1 MLHRTRRFLPVL
13 LALPVGAGL
22 IGAVAQTAP
31 PGGNPLALTYTTP
44 DAAHGQ
50 VLAGQHECA
59 SCHGGGLVTSYPGL
73 PSLAGQQPSYLRL
86 QLAAFRAK
94 LRPNDTMQ
102 KVAAE
107 LKDQDIADLA
117 AYAATLSTGPAWK
130 ADDALRAKGA
140 ALFNAGDGKRNIIA
154 CVVCHGANGRGD
166 DRLGVASITNL
177 APEYANRVLHEFKDS
192 PGFPIPYP
200 DAMRVI
206 LKDYTQ
212 ADLDAVVAYI
222 SSMAP

>member
-1 MLHRTRRFLPVL
+1 MSRAIRRRLPALVVL
-13 LALPVGAGL
+13 PLAAGL

-31 PGGNPLALTYTTP
+31 PGGNPLALTYTAP
-44 DAAHGQ
+44 DAARGQ
-50 VLAGQHECA
+50 ALAGQRECA
-59 SCHGGGLVTSYPGL
+59 SCHGGGLVTTYPGL

-102 KVAAE
+102 KVAAD

-117 AYAATLSTGPAWK
+117 AYAATLTPGPAWK
-130 ADDALRAKGA
+130 ADDALRAKGM
-140 ALFNAGDGKRNIIA
+140 ALFMAGDGKRNLMA
-154 CVVCHGANGRGD
+154 CVICHGANGRGD

-177 APEYANRVLHEFKDS
+177 APEYAQRVLHEFKDA
-192 PGFPIPYP
+192 PGFPIPHP
-200 DAMRVI
+200 DAMRIV

-212 ADLDAVVAYI
+212 ADLDAMVAYI
-222 SSMAP
+222 SSMTP